1 MRSRKTINL
10 IIKISV
16 VFLSLYFLYAKLRGN
31 PDIQHFDKDYLF
43 NLIYDNQLGLILVSF
58 MMFLNWLVEAI
69 KWRMLIDKIEKI
81 SILRALR
88 AVFSGVTVSTFTPNR
103 IGEYAGRVFC
113 LKKANR
119 IQAALITVLGSMSQ
133 LLTTIVFGSIAFL
146 FSFQYLDQY
155 NDSLFILHNNFILIS
170 IVLMVISV
178 ASLFLYFNI
187 VNIIA
192 KIKTISW
199 ISNIYSYIKVLSYYN
214 KKELF
219 QVFLYSILRY
229 IIFTTQFFI
238 LLNLFEVYILYHHA
252 IVLIML
258 MLLIIS
264 IIPTI
269 AITEIS
275 LRGSIAVF
283 LFSVFSQNILGI
295 LAATLFIWLIN
306 LVIPAFIGTIFIFTL
321 KFFRKY

>member
-1 MRSRKTINL
+1 MKFKKSINF
-10 IIKISV
+10 IIQIVIIST
-16 VFLSLYFLYAKLRGN
+16 SLYFLYNEL
-31 PDIQHFDKDYLF
+31 H
-43 NLIYDNQLGLILVSF
+43 DNQDIRKIGIGYLSKLCLDNLLGISLVIF
-58 MMFLNWLVEAI
+58 MMFLNWFLEAI
-69 KWRMLIDKIEKI
+69 KWRILIKKIELI
-81 SILRALR
+81 PVSRSLQ
-88 AVFSGVTVSTFTPNR
+88 AVFTGITVSTFTPNR